1 MSKSSNGKKTQTEQK
16 TYQLRF
22 EQYLREHVKVTV
34 EAGSLAEAVQIARN
48 MTREEIN
55 RLYFDFSVPFEDVT
69 TLYSISSEYG
79 EHLLS
84 VSDVED
90 DCTKILHIEAGSLI
104 DDQYGD
110 RIQQASDIERAGNG
124 DGAALA
130 RLLGVTASLIC
141 KTTKDLVWLLRIAH
155 CIRIAKGTPSPEQAS
170 SWLAHLATLGRL
182 RAEHGG
188 DLPDELQGKEELIA
202 WMESTAAKAA
212 LSAGMPLDGASA
224 RRLANL

>member
-1 MSKSSNGKKTQTEQK
+1 MSKSSNGKNAQKK

-79 EHLLS
+79 EQLLS

-104 DDQYGD
+104 NDRYGD

-124 DGAALA
+124 DGAALT

-141 KTTKDLVWLLRIAH
+141 KTTTDLVWLLRIAH
-155 CIRIAKGTPSPEQAS
+155 CLRIANGTPSPEQAS
-170 SWLAHLATLGRL
+170 SWLVHLGTLGRL

-188 DLPDELQGKEELIA
+188 DLPGELQGKEDLIA
-202 WMESTAAKAA
+202 WMKSMAEKVA
-212 LSAGMPLDGASA
+212 LSAWIPIDGTSS
-224 RRLANL
+224 RRSGNL